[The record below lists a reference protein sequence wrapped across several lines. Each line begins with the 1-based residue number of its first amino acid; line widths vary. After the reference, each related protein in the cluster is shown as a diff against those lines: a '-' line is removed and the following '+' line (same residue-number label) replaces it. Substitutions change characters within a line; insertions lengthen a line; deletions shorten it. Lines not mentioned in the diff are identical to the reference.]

1 MATLTTSGSPKAQKP
16 CAGCDKLL
24 NQDNYSGTQWKKGAA
39 KQCKSCMEN
48 GAPPE
53 WLKDAEKAKV
63 SFYPCPTP
71 FSPTISPQQ
80 SMNKPIVRALSLFV
94 SLFFSFFSLSLFLIF
109 SLSLFL
115 SFSLSLFLSFS
126 LSLFLSFSV
135 FLFLSF
141 SHFQPR
147 PQKTRNQWNG

>member
-39 KQCKSCMEN
+39 KQCKSCMAN
-48 GAPPE
+48 GAPPK

-109 SLSLFL
+109 SLLTSRHAL
-115 SFSLSLFLSFS
+115 SCLTLSAQKSAGPNLSPPPLSYSLSSDS
-126 LSLFLSFSV
+126 S
-135 FLFLSF
+135 
-141 SHFQPR
+141 
-147 PQKTRNQWNG
+147 